1 MKIKRKNICIVFV
14 FSLLLTFS
22 NAYSQWFFDV
32 ETGLAISGY
41 NDVQIPRDTGTLFS
55 LSEDLKSDSTLFFRL
70 RLGYQIGSK
79 HTLSV
84 FAAPLSVHASGSID
98 KPIKFNGD
106 DFPANIPLKGV
117 YRFNSYRLTYRYDFI
132 RKEKLRIGIGF
143 TAKIRDAAISVEGN
157 NQKSEKTNVGF
168 VPLINFRLEWFFSN
182 KLSLLLDGDA
192 AAASQ
197 GRAEDVLLALQL
209 NLNQNLALKAG
220 YRILE
225 GGADVEE
232 VYNFALIHFIV
243 AGLTYRF

>member
-1 MKIKRKNICIVFV
+1 MKIKRKNIYVVFV
-14 FSLLLTFS
+14 FFLLLTLS
-22 NAYSQWFFDV
+22 NAYSQWFVDV
-32 ETGLAISGY
+32 ETGLATSGY
-41 NDVQIPRDTGTLFS
+41 NDVQIPRDTGTKFS
-55 LSEDLKSDSTLFFRL
+55 LSKDLKTDSTFFFRL

-84 FAAPLSVHASGSID
+84 LVAPLSLDASGSID
-98 KPIKFNGD
+98 EPIRFNEE
-106 DFPANIPLKGV
+106 DFPANIPLTGV

-157 NQKSEKTNVGF
+157 NKKSEKTNVGF
-168 VPLINFRLEWFFSN
+168 VPLINFRLEWFFAK

-209 NLNQNLALKAG
+209 NLNENVTLKAG

-225 GGADVEE
+225 GGANVDE
-232 VYNFALIHFIV
+232 VYNFALIHLIT
-243 AGLTYRF
+243 AGVTYRF

>member
-1 MKIKRKNICIVFV
+1 MKIKRKNIYVVFV
-14 FSLLLTFS
+14 LSLLITFS
-22 NAYSQWFFDV
+22 NAYSQWFVDV

-41 NDVQIPRDTGTLFS
+41 NDVQIPRDTGTKFS
-55 LSEDLKSDSTLFFRL
+55 LSKDLKADSAFFFRF

-84 FAAPLSVHASGSID
+84 FVAPLSVHASGSID
-98 KPIKFNGD
+98 EPIRFNGE
-106 DFPANIPLKGV
+106 DFPANIPLAGV

-132 RKEKLRIGIGF
+132 RKEKLRIGVGF

-157 NQKSEKTNVGF
+157 NKKSEKTNVGF
-168 VPLINFRLEWFFSN
+168 VPLINFRLEWFFAKN
-182 KLSLLLDGDA
+182 LSLLLDGDA

-209 NLNQNLALKAG
+209 NLNESVTLKAG

-225 GGADVEE
+225 GGANVEE
-232 VYNFALIHFIV
+232 TYNFALIHFIT
-243 AGLTYRF
+243 AGVTYRF